1 MSDKDTKNLGL
12 FPVQAFY
19 FSVEIDGNV
28 ISFQEVAGLDQE
40 SEILE
45 YRAGNNKNFITQKRL
60 GMAKSSTV
68 TFKKGVF
75 ELDDRLGEMAWDSI
89 IERKF
94 HSFGKPIDLL
104 IYLNDAK
111 GNPMAS
117 WAVYNAVPTKIT
129 GPTLKSDSSEVAI
142 ESIEFAHEGLD
153 VLFH

>member
-1 MSDKDTKNLGL
+1 MSDKDTKNQGL
-12 FPVQAFY
+12 FPVPGFY
-19 FSVEIDGNV
+19 FSVEIDGKV

-40 SEILE
+40 SEVLE
-45 YRAGNNKNFITQKRL
+45 YRVGNSKNFITQKRL

-75 ELDDRLGEMAWDSI
+75 ELDDRLGEMAWDAI

-94 HSFGKPIDLL
+94 HSTGKPIDLL
-104 IYLNDAK
+104 VYLNDEN
-111 GNPMAS
+111 GSPIAS
-117 WAVYNAVPTKIT
+117 WAVYNAIPVKVT